1 MRTESSQAERLPR
14 STSRLCLAVSPG
26 NQDGDGYRK
35 SAMLLVSWQLRGG
48 ELFTCPISR
57 PIGSETTPT
66 RCTWRRQDLDSGRR
80 IVHTH
85 QTSFTQQSSEMTR
98 RRAEAR
104 PRQVSCSLSVSAAV
118 TLTEFDQL
126 VLIKKLFFPLKE
138 MKDEE
143 QINAQTQADQKIL
156 NVTLK

>member
-1 MRTESSQAERLPR
+1 MRMESSQAGRLPR
-14 STSRLCLAVSPG
+14 SILLLCLAVSLR
-26 NQDGDGYRK
+26 NQDEDGRRK

-48 ELFTCPISR
+48 ELLTCPISR
-57 PIGSETTPT
+57 PIRSE
-66 RCTWRRQDLDSGRR
+66 RRSGRR
-80 IVHTH
+80 TVHTH
-85 QTSFTQQSSEMTR
+85 QTSFTQQSSELTR

-104 PRQVSCSLSVSAAV
+104 PTQVSCSLSVSAAV
-118 TLTEFDQL
+118 ALTEFDQL
-126 VLIKKLFFPLKE
+126 ILIKKLFFPLKE